1 MILINL
7 FSFQIDFQLTKF
19 PFFLPQ
25 IFPPRRNQLKRKK
38 INMEKGFF
46 HSIIIFSIDFTFSHP
61 SQIIF
66 SSQILRK
73 KKIERKNHEYGNLEL
88 LKNNQKIF
96 LFPKSELGEEF
107 GFGSPPRMNF
117 PHYLSFRQIKMS
129 VGVVPALTHSTL
141 FPKTCEE
148 NLFTFSFHM
157 RMNGEIFLGI
167 VVCLMTRFIWYDN
180 NLWRVFVF
188 ELLKR
193 YNLIFHFSFLRE
205 NCCFIKCVYSWVY
218 SRSTLSLLL
227 LFQLIFFCC
236 VLCTV
241 KESLEKCNNDLW

>member
-1 MILINL
+1 MNTEICNYWKTIKRFF
-7 FSFQIDFQLTKF
+7 FSFSQKWIGRRVWIWF
-19 PFFLPQ
+19 PSS
-25 IFPPRRNQLKRKK
+25 N
-38 INMEKGFF
+38 E
-46 HSIIIFSIDFTFSHP
+46 FSP
-61 SQIIF
+61 
-66 SSQILRK
+66 
-73 KKIERKNHEYGNLEL
+73 
-88 LKNNQKIF
+88 
-96 LFPKSELGEEF
+96 
-107 GFGSPPRMNF
+107 
-117 PHYLSFRQIKMS
+117 LSFRQIKMS

-141 FPKTCEE
+141 FPKMCEE
-148 NLFTFSFHM
+148 NLFFHM

-241 KESLEKCNNDLW
+241 KENLEKCNNDLW